1 MKCALLYVG
10 DAKKHLKIG
19 VHLLMPTRLKGMTSL
34 EIAILI
40 AIVLIIAVA
49 VGWYVYTTFIA
60 SATGQPRITII
71 SAEITV
77 GGGTPQL
84 KVRIANPGPVPVR
97 IESIEIEGH
106 SSALS
111 PPSCNSITPPVSGLN
126 VGVGGQV
133 ECSGDLTGF
142 GARPGTVVSG
152 RVILSGGHSFPFNAA
167 VKPAT

>member
-1 MKCALLYVG
+1 
-10 DAKKHLKIG
+10 
-19 VHLLMPTRLKGMTSL
+19 MPTRLKGMTSL

-60 SATGQPRITII
+60 SATGQPRITIH

-77 GGGTPQL
+77 GGGAPQL

-97 IESIEIEGH
+97 IERIEIEGAT
-106 SSALS
+106 ALS
-111 PPSCNSITPPVSGLN
+111 PPTCNAITGPVSGLN
-126 VGVGGQV
+126 VGVGGEV
-133 ECSGDLTGF
+133 ECGGALSGF
-142 GARPGTVVSG
+142 PAVPGTVVSG

-167 VKPAT
+167 VKPST

>member
-1 MKCALLYVG
+1 
-10 DAKKHLKIG
+10 
-19 VHLLMPTRLKGMTSL
+19 MPTRLKGMTSL

-60 SATGQPRITII
+60 SATGQPRITIH
-71 SAEITV
+71 SAEMLV
-77 GGGTPQL
+77 FSSGAPRL

-97 IESIEIEGH
+97 IERIEIEG
-106 SSALS
+106 ATIDLS
-111 PPSCNSITPPVSGLN
+111 PPTCDAITPPVSGLN

-133 ECSGDLTGF
+133 ECYGDFPGF
-142 GARPGTVVSG
+142 PAVPGTVVSG

-167 VKPAT
+167 VKPST

>member
-1 MKCALLYVG
+1 VKCALLYVG
-10 DAKKHLKIG
+10 DTKKHLKIG

-34 EIAILI
+34 EIAILV

-60 SATGQPRITII
+60 SATGQPRITIL

-77 GGGTPQL
+77 GSGPPQL
-84 KVRIANPGPVPVR
+84 KVRISNPGPVPVR
-97 IESIEIEGH
+97 IERIEIEG
-106 SSALS
+106 SSTPLLAS
-111 PPSCNSITPPVSGLN
+111 PHCGGGNL
-126 VGVGGQV
+126 GVGGQV
-133 ECSGDLTGF
+133 ECSGPLSGF
-142 GARPGTVVSG
+142 SVPPGTVVSG

>member
-1 MKCALLYVG
+1 
-10 DAKKHLKIG
+10 
-19 VHLLMPTRLKGMTSL
+19 MPTRLKGMTSL

-60 SATGQPRITII
+60 SATGQPRITIL

-77 GGGTPQL
+77 PSSGSPQL

-106 SSALS
+106 SSALLGS
-111 PPSCNSITPPVSGLN
+111 PHCGGLN

-133 ECSGDLTGF
+133 ECRGPLTGF
-142 GARPGTVVSG
+142 PARPGTVVSG